1 MNTLKNVLFFG
12 LLLAVLCGVYLS
24 LNRPAE
30 STTSSQGQNPDTKPP
45 VISIPGLNGAP
56 LSTASSGQETNAPPN
71 FPSQPPSVSPPQVG
85 GGTGLQFQQPNTGNP
100 TNTAAPWPSGSDAS
114 APPLPVPPTT
124 VRDRNYPDGVRNPA
138 GTGNGPGLSS
148 SDPSIV
154 SLPPPPDHLQSF
166 ANSHGSSSTAA
177 SPPAD
182 PSAASRINRVMQQVE
197 LQVGDNRFAEGLMNL
212 TQLYGN
218 PDLPM
223 SREQTREVTK
233 ILDSMAAKVIYSREH
248 WLERAYRV
256 QAGDTL
262 EIIAERYQVPALLLA
277 RINGI
282 RDPLTGHWQTAE
294 ALPLGKELKVLK
306 GPFSA
311 FISTDRSELTMKLDG
326 RYAGRFNVALSNDL
340 SHAQGMWRVVKKGPS
355 IALPESRPG
364 KQWMD
369 LEDNA
374 KGIISVQGTND
385 TGVASGRDS
394 RNTIWL
400 SEQDMDDVFT
410 ILSVGSRVIIQR

>member
-1 MNTLKNVLFFG
+1 
-12 LLLAVLCGVYLS
+12 
-24 LNRPAE
+24 
-30 STTSSQGQNPDTKPP
+30 
-45 VISIPGLNGAP
+45 
-56 LSTASSGQETNAPPN
+56 
-71 FPSQPPSVSPPQVG
+71 
-85 GGTGLQFQQPNTGNP
+85 
-100 TNTAAPWPSGSDAS
+100 
-114 APPLPVPPTT
+114 
-124 VRDRNYPDGVRNPA
+124 
-138 GTGNGPGLSS
+138 
-148 SDPSIV
+148 
-154 SLPPPPDHLQSF
+154 
-166 ANSHGSSSTAA
+166 
-177 SPPAD
+177 
-182 PSAASRINRVMQQVE
+182 MQQVE

-311 FISTDRSELTMKLDG
+311 FISTDRSEMTMKLDG